1 MLGLSFSFMDRALD
15 LARGVLGTTSPNPA
29 VGCVLVKDGV
39 VVGEGATQ
47 PPGGPHAE
55 KVALAMAGAAAHGA
69 VMYVTLEPC
78 PHYGRTPP
86 CTDAI
91 IAAGVADVHMS
102 LIDPNPLVGGEGRKQ
117 LEVAGIRIFL
127 GEGRPEATRLNEGF
141 FKWVTHGLP
150 FVTIKYA
157 ASLDGRIA
165 TSSGESQWISGQASR
180 AHAHSLRAMTDV
192 VMVGANTARQDD
204 PKLTAREGAVPRL
217 RQPLRAVVDSWATL
231 SPSARMLREP
241 GKTLVAVTDA
251 APETSRRS
259 LEMAGGEVAVLP
271 SARGVV
277 DLHALMKLLAG
288 RGVTN
293 VLVEGGG
300 TLMGSLFAEGLVDK
314 VMAFYAPVIMG
325 GIGSPTPVEGW
336 DIRKMDQA
344 LRLRGVTVQQFGDDV
359 LVTGYT
365 GA

>member
-1 MLGLSFSFMDRALD
+1 
-15 LARGVLGTTSPNPA
+15 
-29 VGCVLVKDGV
+29 
-39 VVGEGATQ
+39 
-47 PPGGPHAE
+47 
-55 KVALAMAGAAAHGA
+55 
-69 VMYVTLEPC
+69 
-78 PHYGRTPP
+78 
-86 CTDAI
+86 
-91 IAAGVADVHMS
+91 
-102 LIDPNPLVGGEGRKQ
+102 
-117 LEVAGIRIFL
+117 
-127 GEGRPEATRLNEGF
+127 
-141 FKWVTHGLP
+141 
-150 FVTIKYA
+150 
-157 ASLDGRIA
+157 
-165 TSSGESQWISGQASR
+165 
-180 AHAHSLRAMTDV
+180 MTDV